1 MIDFDSGKVWEPGDA
16 AKLSPKSIP
25 ENFREP
31 DNVSVIVTE
40 VVPEGKIKGDPDES
54 VSKDLDTVKF
64 SLNEETTEFVLGK
77 LKLTET
83 IHFGQR
89 YEWSQDR
96 QSWRERHYEGCL

>member
-1 MIDFDSGKVWEPGDA
+1 MWEPGDA

-25 ENFREP
+25 EKLREP
-31 DNVSVIVTE
+31 GDVSVIMTE
-40 VVPEGKIKGDPDES
+40 VVLGGKIKCDPDES

-64 SLNEETTEFVLGK
+64 SLNEETTKFVLGK
-77 LKLTET
+77 FKLTET